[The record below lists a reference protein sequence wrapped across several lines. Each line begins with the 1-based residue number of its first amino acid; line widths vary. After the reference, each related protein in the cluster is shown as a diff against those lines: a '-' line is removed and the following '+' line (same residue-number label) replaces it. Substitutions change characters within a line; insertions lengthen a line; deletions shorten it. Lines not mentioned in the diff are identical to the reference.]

1 MQSPLAAVEGI
12 VGATHGRQPYLE
24 LTIYCRRA
32 SPPWR
37 RQTVEQRTKFDLPI
51 EFKAAKARSIKVP
64 QSELLRADR
73 VIE

>member
-1 MQSPLAAVEGI
+1 MLLIA
-12 VGATHGRQPYLE
+12 RKPYLG
-24 LTIYCRRA
+24 LTIYCRWA

-37 RQTVEQRTKFDLPI
+37 RHTVEQQTKFGLPI

-64 QSELLRADR
+64 QYEFLRADQ